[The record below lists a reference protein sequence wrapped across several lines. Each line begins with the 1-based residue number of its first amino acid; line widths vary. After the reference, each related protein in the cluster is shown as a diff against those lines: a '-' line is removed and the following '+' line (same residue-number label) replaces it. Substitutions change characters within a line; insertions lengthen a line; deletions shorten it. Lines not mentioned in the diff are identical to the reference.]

1 LGRFSKKG
9 MSLFPTFSCTII
21 HGFVKYVNKRPGGE
35 AAVVRQDLIAL
46 EERAVAMSNN
56 SEEAQINAQQYSL
69 QLIHALNAIA
79 TSLQES
85 IRGEKNIHDVFQRQV
100 VALGLRGGI
109 SELDENGQHL
119 IFRAVAFPNPLR
131 KIMNRFEK
139 ELDTRSNGYSV
150 LIDRVD
156 VYQKV
161 TRDGQAVFVKD
172 TSSVSAQVVPAQIK
186 GVIKPLLAFLGG
198 PPGIFAP
205 LVYDGKIKGMLN
217 IVGPNLTENDVP
229 ALQAFANQIAVAL
242 ENTRLVVKLKSAN
255 EKLEIA
261 YQKTL
266 EGWVQALDLRDNE
279 TEGHT
284 LRTAEVTVRL
294 ARFVGIPEVDLS
306 DIRRGALLHDIGKMA
321 IPDRILLKPGP
332 LDADEWEVMKKH
344 PQTAYN
350 WLSSI
355 EYLNPALD
363 IPYCHHEHWDGG
375 GYVQGLSGEEIPLWA
390 RIFSVVDVW
399 DAMSSDRPYRKAI
412 PENETLAY
420 VRDQSG
426 KLFDPAIAAAFLDL
440 HAHHP
445 ELISANRD

>member
-1 LGRFSKKG
+1 
-9 MSLFPTFSCTII
+9 MSI
-21 HGFVKYVNKRPGGE
+21 
-35 AAVVRQDLIAL
+35 
-46 EERAVAMSNN
+46 N
-56 SEEAQINAQQYSL
+56 SEELQQNAQQYSL

-85 IRGEKNIHDVFQRQV
+85 IRSEKTVYEVFQRQV

-109 SELDENGQHL
+109 SELDEQGQNL
-119 IFRAVAFPNPLR
+119 NFRTVAFANPLR
-131 KIMNRFEK
+131 KIMRRFEK
-139 ELDTRSNGYSV
+139 ELDTRSEGYSV
-150 LIDRVD
+150 PISRVD
-156 VYQKV
+156 VYKRV
-161 TRDGQAVFVKD
+161 ALEGQPVFVKD
-172 TSSVSAQVVPAQIK
+172 TSVVSAQVVPDQIK
-186 GVIKPLLAFLGG
+186 GLIKPLLTFLGS

-205 LVYDGKIKGMLN
+205 LIYDGKIKGMLN

-242 ENTRLVVKLKSAN
+242 ENTRLVGKLQSAN

-266 EGWVQALDLRDNE
+266 EGWVQALDLRDND

-284 LRTAEVTVRL
+284 LRTAETTVQL
-294 ARFVGIPEVDLS
+294 ARFVGIPEVDLP

-332 LDADEWEVMKKH
+332 LDPDEWEVMKKH
-344 PQTAYN
+344 PKTAYN

-355 EYLNPALD
+355 EYLNPAID
-363 IPYCHHEHWDGG
+363 IPYCHHEHWDGS
-375 GYVQGLSGEEIPLWA
+375 GYVQGLSGEKIPLWA

-412 PENETLAY
+412 PENEILAY
-420 VRDQSG
+420 FREQSG
-426 KLFDPAIAAAFLDL
+426 KLFDPDIAAAFLDFHDHL
-440 HAHHP
+440 P
-445 ELISANRD
+445 ELTSTNL